1 MKRMRHFVGISS
13 LITDKNNVP
22 IIFSTDARNEN
33 QGLRAIKW
41 AMNKKRG
48 CVPEAFIPIDLREEI
63 VKTSHS

>member
-1 MKRMRHFVGISS
+1 MKKTRHFVGVSF
-13 LITDKNNVP
+13 LIMDKNNVP

-48 CVPEAFIPIDLREEI
+48 CVPEAFIPIDIRE
-63 VKTSHS
+63 VVNDC